1 MHDLNPPRSLSVTVA
16 AVLAIITGCV
26 WLLLSVGMVF
36 FEHLEVGRYAVNWQI
51 VMAVIVFVGCMS
63 VCTLIGG
70 FGVFFRRNWG
80 RTLLIILAGTWI
92 VFGFWSLRPFLW
104 LPASLVHYG
113 FFVLSTLLIFVLPTL
128 AAIGWLVLLIR
139 KKVRVEFLPPAM
151 VQIYVNLLNEGTP
164 CARPTQALILG
175 NGLFELL
182 PTGGYDPNVEHWEF
196 RPGSIVRGKETRGDG
211 ERYLLA
217 TSFES

>member
-16 AVLAIITGCV
+16 AVLAIITGCF
-26 WLLLSVGMVF
+26 WLLFTVGMFLFGHV
-36 FEHLEVGRYAVNWQI
+36 EVGRYAVNWQI
-51 VMAVIVFVGCMS
+51 VMAEMVFVGCMS
-63 VCTLIGG
+63 VCTLVGG

-80 RTLLIILAGTWI
+80 RSLLITLAGTWV

-104 LPASLVHYG
+104 LPASLIRSG
-113 FFVLSTLLIFVLPTL
+113 FFVLSTLLMFALPVL
-128 AAIGWLVLLIR
+128 AAIGWLLFLIP
-139 KKVRVEFLPPAM
+139 KKVRAEFLPPAM

-164 CARPTQALILG
+164 RAKPTRALMLG

-182 PTGGYDPNVEHWEF
+182 PTDGYDPNVEHWEF

-211 ERYLLA
+211 EPYLMA

>member
-1 MHDLNPPRSLSVTVA
+1 VTVA
-16 AVLAIITGCV
+16 AVLAIITGSF
-26 WLLLSVGMVF
+26 WLLLSVGMVLF
-36 FEHLEVGRYAVNWQI
+36 GDVEVGGYTVNWQI
-51 VMAVIVFVGCMS
+51 VIAGMVFVGCMS

-104 LPASLVHYG
+104 LPASLIRNG
-113 FFVLSTLLIFVLPTL
+113 FFVLSTLLMFALPAL

-139 KKVRVEFLPPAM
+139 KKVRAEFLPPAM
-151 VQIYVNLLNEGTP
+151 VHIYVNLLNEGTP
-164 CARPTQALILG
+164 CARSTQALILG

-182 PTGGYDPNVEHWEF
+182 PTDGYDPNVEHWEF

-211 ERYLLA
+211 EPYLLA